1 MTENTI
7 EKYITLIMKRYTYFL
22 LLLLFCFI
30 LHGVYANEID
40 SDKLDPWSPGY
51 LDVHHINTGRGDAA
65 FFIFPDG
72 TTMLFDAGARDTT
85 AIAGWEPL
93 KIVPARPDTS
103 RAPGAWIA
111 HYIRQVTPPARN
123 PRIDYAVLSHFHS
136 DHYGGLTGNDP
147 VSGEG
152 GYKLTGIT
160 EVGELI
166 PIHRIIDRGYPDYDY
181 PVDLR
186 KAYGQPPATFPNYL
200 AFIEHHKNKNGLK
213 PGSLAAGSSDQIKL
227 VVEPG
232 LYPSFSVRNV
242 KVNGTIWTG
251 KDNATFEYFQAEEL
265 VDESGKFKENPLCL
279 ALKIAY
285 GDFDYFTGGDLTGA
299 QELGEPYWFDVETPV
314 AKAVGEVDVLTL
326 NHHGNRDAT
335 NANFLKALRPRV
347 IVQQSWISDHPGGEV
362 LHRMISRHLYPG
374 PRDIFATNMLEETK
388 VAIGPWLTNA
398 YKSMQGHIVIRV
410 LPGGA
415 EYFVYILDDTSEQ
428 LSVTAVHGP
437 YRSN

>member
-1 MTENTI
+1 
-7 EKYITLIMKRYTYFL
+7 MKPYAYFL
-22 LLLLFCFI
+22 ILLLLFCFI
-30 LHGVYANEID
+30 QHGVYANARD
-40 SDKLDPWSPGY
+40 PDKLDSWSPGY
-51 LDVHHINTGRGDAA
+51 LDIHHINTGRGDAA

-72 TTMLFDAGARDTT
+72 TTMLFDAGARDPTDV
-85 AIAGWEPL
+85 ARWAPL
-93 KIVPARPDTS
+93 KIVPAKPDDS
-103 RAPGAWIA
+103 RAPGAWIT
-111 HYIRQVTPPARN
+111 HYIRQVTPPEQS

-136 DHYGGLTGNDP
+136 DHYGGVTGNEP
-147 VSGEG
+147 VSQEG
-152 GYKLTGIT
+152 DYKLTGIT

-166 PIHRIIDRGYPDYDY
+166 PIHNIIDRGYPDYDY

-186 KAYGQPPATFPNYL
+186 KAYGQPPGTLANYL
-200 AFIEHHKNKNGLK
+200 AFIEYHKVNNGLK
-213 PGSLAAGSSDQIKL
+213 PAILAAGRNDQIRL
-227 VVEPG
+227 VVEPEQ
-232 LYPSFSVRNV
+232 YPSFSVHNV

-251 KDNATFEYFQAEEL
+251 KDSETFEYFQAEEL
-265 VDESGKFKENPLCL
+265 VDESGKYKENPLCL
-279 ALKIAY
+279 ALKISY

-347 IVQQSWISDHPGGEV
+347 IVQQTWISDHPGGEV
-362 LHRMISRHLYPG
+362 LHRMISRYLYPG
-374 PRDIFATNMLEETK
+374 PRDIFATNMLAETK

-415 EYFVYILDDTSEQ
+415 EYYVYILDDSSEH
-428 LSVTAVHGP
+428 LSVKAVHGP

>member
-1 MTENTI
+1 MKPSTCFF
-7 EKYITLIMKRYTYFL
+7 LIL
-22 LLLLFCFI
+22 LSCFI
-30 LHGVYANEID
+30 QHGAYADEKNTGD
-40 SDKLDPWSPGY
+40 FDPWSPGY
-51 LDVHHINTGRGDAA
+51 LDIHHINTGRGDAA

-85 AIAGWEPL
+85 MVGRWAPL
-93 KIVPARPDTS
+93 KIVPPRPDAS

-111 HYIRQVTPPARN
+111 HYIRQVMTPGRDA
-123 PRIDYAVLSHFHS
+123 RIDYAVLSHFDS
-136 DHYGGLTGNDP
+136 DHYGGVTGNEP

-160 EVGELI
+160 EVGDLI
-166 PIHRIIDRGYPDYDY
+166 PIQGIIDRGYPDYDY

-186 KAYGQPPATFPNYL
+186 KAHGHPAETLLNYL
-200 AFIEHHKNKNGLK
+200 AFIEYHKVNNGLN
-213 PGSLAAGSSDQIKL
+213 PAVLAAGRNDQIRL
-227 VVEPG
+227 VLEPEQ
-232 LYPSFSVRNV
+232 YPSFAVRNV

-251 KDNATFEYFQAEEL
+251 RGSDTFEYFQPGEL
-265 VDESGKFKENPLCL
+265 LDESGEFKENPLSI
-279 ALKIAY
+279 ALKISY

-314 AKAVGEVDVLTL
+314 AGAVGEVDALTL

-362 LHRMISRHLYPG
+362 LHRMISRRLYPG
-374 PRDIFATNMLEETK
+374 PRDIFSTNMLEETK

-398 YKSMQGHIVIRV
+398 YKGMQGHIVIRV

-428 LSVTAVHGP
+428 LSMTAVHGP